1 MPKGLPGL
9 TEETP
14 GAALPV
20 ARQYGDVAAVYD
32 TLMAGVPHG
41 QWLSR
46 IEAAARER
54 GRSPRSALD
63 VACGTG
69 LVSELLHR
77 RGYAP
82 VCGIDFSEAMTVIAR
97 TKALAKDYP
106 IHYIQQDAAAL
117 DLSGQTFDLVVSMFD
132 SLNYITDSA
141 ALQTAFQRIFLHTAP
156 GGVFAFDL
164 NALYALAHG
173 FFDQTGT
180 LGPIHHVWKSYW
192 DRESRLCR
200 VEMDFW
206 VRDSGTGEMRH
217 FTETH
222 IQRAYTVP
230 EITDWLAAVGFRN
243 IEVFGNYGKRP
254 PGPKSDR
261 LLFISEKE

>member
-9 TEETP
+9 SEETA
-14 GAALPV
+14 GAPLRA
-20 ARQYGDVAAVYD
+20 AKQYGDVAAVYD

-46 IEAAARER
+46 IELVARAR
-54 GRSPRSALD
+54 GKTPRSALD

-77 RGYAP
+77 RGYTP

-97 TKALAKDYP
+97 TKALAKGYP
-106 IHYIQQDAAAL
+106 IQYYQQDAATL
-117 DLSGQTFDLVVSMFD
+117 DLPGQTFDLVVSMFD

-141 ALQTAFQRIFLHTAP
+141 ALQAAFQRIFLHTAP

-164 NALYALAHG
+164 NAMYALAHG

-192 DRESRLCR
+192 DRETRLCR

-206 VRDSGTGEMRH
+206 VRDPEAGETRH

-222 IQRAYTVP
+222 VQRAYTVP
-230 EITDWLAAVGFRN
+230 EITEWLQAAGF
-243 IEVFGNYGKRP
+243 IHIAVFSNYGTRA
-254 PGPKSDR
+254 PGPKTDR
-261 LLFISEKE
+261 LLFIAER

>member
-1 MPKGLPGL
+1 MTDDQG
-9 TEETP
+9 TD
-14 GAALPV
+14 V
-20 ARQYGDVAAVYD
+20 APWTAKQYKDVAAVYD

-46 IEAAARER
+46 IEAEARGER
-54 GRSPRSALD
+54 GKAPKSALD
-63 VACGTG
+63 IACGTG

-82 VCGIDFSEAMTVIAR
+82 VCGIDLSEAMVLIAR
-97 TKALAKDYP
+97 TKAQAKGYP
-106 IHYIQQDAAAL
+106 IRYTQQDAAAL
-117 DLSGQTFDLVVSMFD
+117 DLPGQTFDFVVSMFD

-141 ALQTAFQRIFLHTAP
+141 ALQTAFQRIFVHTAP

-164 NALYALAHG
+164 NAMYALAHG

-192 DRESRLCR
+192 DRETRLCR

-206 VRDSGTGEMRH
+206 VRDSETGEMRH

-230 EITDWLAAVGFRN
+230 EITEWLGAAGFVR
-243 IEVFGNYGKRP
+243 IDVFGNYGRRP

-261 LLFISEKE
+261 LLFVAEKE